1 MPARTE
7 TWIVVGAAFLISG
20 PLMAERA
27 EDFGHLASGVHLA
40 NDIVADSRA
49 GRSFATLGKPTAPIE
64 LNYTYS
70 SEPVANVS
78 LIVELLVSSRIS
90 ADSLVVGIN
99 TSNDTLLTVRNPAPI
114 VDVSPGELHRFR
126 VEVLPREE
134 GEFFVHVIAT
144 LVRDG
149 VSQSRAFSIPVQVGN
164 ATSRQLATKRLKIDD
179 VGRPLV
185 SSPAR
190 ETGTGL

>member
-1 MPARTE
+1 
-7 TWIVVGAAFLISG
+7 
-20 PLMAERA
+20 
-27 EDFGHLASGVHLA
+27 LA

-49 GRSFATLGKPTAPIE
+49 GRSFATPGKPTAPIE

-70 SEPVANVS
+70 SEPVASVS
-78 LIVELLVSSRIS
+78 LIVELLVSSKIS

-99 TSNDTLLTVRNPAPI
+99 TSNDTLLTVRNFNPAPI

-126 VEVLPREE
+126 IEVLPREE

-149 VSQSRAFSIPVQVGN
+149 VSQSRAFSIPVKVGN
-164 ATSRQLATKRLKIDD
+164 ATSRQVATKRLKIDD
-179 VGRPLV
+179 AGRTLV